1 MQQADNADLAFGK
14 KPPQALD
21 LESAILGAIMLEK
34 GAFDVASEV
43 LSADA
48 FYDTK
53 HSIIYNAMIS
63 LQQRNI
69 PIDLLTVVEELR
81 KRGELEKVEGPYTIT
96 KFTNSVVSSAHLEQH
111 CQIVQEKYLAREM
124 IRLGGDLIGK
134 GYDDSEDAFEIL
146 DFAEDRLFDLTTGHL
161 KQNYS
166 EAFAV
171 GMQCLS
177 EIDFLRSN
185 PEDISGVPT
194 GYKALDNLTR
204 GWQPTDLIILAARP
218 SVGKT
223 AFMLNLA
230 RNAAMHPAR
239 PTPVG
244 IFSLEM
250 SNKQLMHRLISAE
263 SMVGLEKMLRGRIT
277 EEEHRKISM
286 ATDRIASAKLFFD
299 DTPALNVFELRAKA
313 RRMVSRDKVGMII
326 IDYLQLMSGLKGDR
340 NSNRE
345 QEISTISRSLK
356 ALAKEL
362 NIPII
367 ALSQLSRQIE
377 SRKGGE
383 PQLSDLRESGAIEQ
397 DADVVIFLTRPDYQ
411 QRTDSV
417 DPSLRN
423 DADVKIK
430 KHRSGKL
437 DDLAFKTDLSIQRW
451 FDLQQYEDYERETGF
466 GTGYTPI
473 SRANERFAAIDTP
486 SVSFGNDEDEDM
498 PF

>member
-1 MQQADNADLAFGK
+1 MPTSKPVDPAFGK

-21 LESAILGAIMLEK
+21 IEAAVLGAIMLEK
-34 GAFDVASEV
+34 GAFDIASEI
-43 LSADA
+43 LSTDA
-48 FYDTK
+48 FYDLK
-53 HSIIYNAMIS
+53 HSQVYKAMVSIQ
-63 LQQRNI
+63 LRNSH
-69 PIDLLTVVEELR
+69 IDLLTVVEELR
-81 KRGELEKVEGPYTIT
+81 KMGELENVGGPFFVT
-96 KFTNSVVSSAHLEQH
+96 KLTNAVVSTAHLEEH
-111 CQIVQEKYLAREM
+111 CQLIQEKFLAREM
-124 IRLGGDLIGK
+124 IRLGGDLLAK
-134 GYDDSEDAFEIL
+134 GFDDTQDAFGIL
-146 DFAEDRLFDLTTGHL
+146 DFAEERLFTLTTGNL
-161 KQNYS
+161 KQNYDD
-166 EAFAV
+166 AFTV
-171 GMQCLS
+171 GAQCLS
-177 EIDFLRSN
+177 EIEMLRSN

-194 GYKALDNLTR
+194 GYKPLDKLTR

-230 RNAAMHPAR
+230 KNAAMHHSR

-250 SNKQLMHRLISAE
+250 SKKQLMHRLISCE
-263 SMVGLEKMLRGRIT
+263 SEVGLEKILRGRIDD
-277 EEEHRKISM
+277 EELRRVAI
-286 ATDRIASAKLFFD
+286 ATDRLASAKLFFD
-299 DTPALNVFELRAKA
+299 DTPALNVFDLRAKA
-313 RRMVSRDKVGMII
+313 RRMVSRDKVGLII

-362 NIPII
+362 NVPII

-411 QRTDSV
+411 QRTDAV
-417 DPSLRN
+417 DPMVKN
-423 DADVKIK
+423 DADIKIK

-437 DDLAFKTDLSIQRW
+437 DDLAFKTDLSIQKW
-451 FDLQQYEDYERETGF
+451 FDIQQFEDYQRESGF
-466 GTGYTPI
+466 GSGYIPV
-473 SRANERFAAIDTP
+473 SVADRRFSE
-486 SVSFGNDEDEDM
+486 SVDDFDNDDEM